1 MVKLKNKV
9 VGCFHTVKGAENF
22 LVFKFILDLFS
33 LCCARWDLNIYK
45 TSNNYLLK
53 KEYCMQTIIEI
64 KDIIKEFKVL
74 NRSEGLK
81 GSLKDLFSRDYK
93 IVRAVDNISMS
104 INQGEI
110 VGYLG
115 PNGAGKST
123 TIKMMTGV
131 LEPTSGYILV
141 NGNEPYKN
149 RKKNSQE
156 IGVVF
161 GQRTQLWWALPL
173 VESFNI
179 LKDIYCISDND
190 YQNMLELYRSLIDID
205 PLLHKPVRQMSL
217 GQRTLSD
224 ILAAFLHN
232 PKIVFLDE
240 PTIGL
245 DVSMK
250 AKIRTLIRALNEK
263 KNTTVILT
271 THDMGDVDALCGRIV
286 IIDNGKILYDNDIEH
301 LKKFF
306 GSYRTLKIRVDNDLK
321 ICTTSIQN
329 DLPNLSVYSD
339 DDWISILVDEDKFEI
354 IDILN
359 CLQKKYKLK
368 DMRLEE
374 ISSEEIIKKIY
385 DGGVK

>member
-1 MVKLKNKV
+1 M
-9 VGCFHTVKGAENF
+9 
-22 LVFKFILDLFS
+22 
-33 LCCARWDLNIYK
+33 
-45 TSNNYLLK
+45 SN
-53 KEYCMQTIIEI
+53 IIEI
-64 KDIIKEFKVL
+64 KNITKEFKVL
-74 NRSEGLK
+74 NRREGLK

-104 INQGEI
+104 IKQGEI

-123 TIKMMTGV
+123 TIKMMTGI
-131 LEPTSGYILV
+131 LEPTSGEILV
-141 NGNEPYKN
+141 GGNVPYQNRTKN
-149 RKKNSQE
+149 AQE

-161 GQRTQLWWALPL
+161 GQRSQLWWALPL
-173 VESFNI
+173 IESFKI
-179 LKDIYCISDND
+179 LKDIYGVSDED
-190 YQNMLELYRSLIDID
+190 YNNMLTLYKSLVDIE

-250 AKIRTLIRALNEK
+250 AKIRTLIHALNKE

-271 THDMGDVDALCGRIV
+271 THDMGDVDALCERIV
-286 IIDNGKILYDNDIEH
+286 IIDKGKMLYDNDIEH

-306 GSYRTLKIRVDNDLK
+306 GSYRTLKIRIGGDLK
-321 ICTTSIQN
+321 HQAEKIQQK
-329 DLPNLSVYSD
+329 LSGFSVSANNE
-339 DDWISILVDEDKFEI
+339 WISILVDEEKSKVMEVLSQLQQSYEI
-354 IDILN
+354 R
-359 CLQKKYKLK
+359 
-368 DMRLEE
+368 DMQLEE
-374 ISSEEIIKKIY
+374 ISTEEVIKKIY
-385 DGGVK
+385 EEGVQ